1 MNQARDRKKETIR
14 ASGMTIRSDFKRVKY
29 FCGLIFSQ
37 NQAAEA
43 ALQMLREFLPEVDSR
58 SAAIPFTV
66 TDYYQAEMGE
76 PLFRQFVSF
85 KELLAPEQLPDI
97 KMRTN
102 ELEERLA
109 ARGKRTVNIDPGYLS
124 DANVIIA
131 TAKNHYHRVPLSKG
145 IYAHIEY
152 VLKDG
157 RINFLP
163 WTYPDFQSEPYLDF
177 FKRLYERFKLDKKG
191 R

>member
-1 MNQARDRKKETIR
+1 MST
-14 ASGMTIRSDFKRVKY
+14 RSDFKKVKY

-37 NQAAEA
+37 KQAVARA
-43 ALQMLREFLPEVDSR
+43 IDMLQELF
-58 SAAIPFTV
+58 SAADSISAVIPFTM
-66 TDYYQAEMGE
+66 TDYYRPEMGE

-85 KELLAPEQLPDI
+85 KELLTPEKLPEIKIRAIQLED
-97 KMRTN
+97 
-102 ELEERLA
+102 ELA
-109 ARGKRTVNIDPGYLS
+109 AGGKRTVNLDPGYMS

-131 TAKNHYHRVPLSKG
+131 TAKNHYHRVPLCGG

-163 WTYPDFQSEPYLDF
+163 WTYPDFQTAAYLDF
-177 FKRLYERFKLDKKG
+177 FKGLQELFKLAKKG

>member
-1 MNQARDRKKETIR
+1 MST
-14 ASGMTIRSDFKRVKY
+14 RSDFKQVKY
-29 FCGLIFSQ
+29 FCGLIFSH
-37 NQAAEA
+37 NNAAA
-43 ALQMLREFLPEVDSR
+43 RALEMLQEFLPAIDRR
-58 SAAIPFTV
+58 SAVMPFTV

-76 PLFRQFVSF
+76 PLYRQFVSF
-85 KELLAPEQLPDI
+85 KKLLPPEKLPEI
-97 KMRTN
+97 KLHTI

-109 ARGKRTVNIDPGYLS
+109 VAGKRTVNLDPGYLS

-131 TAKNHYHRVPLSKG
+131 TAKNHYHRVPLRDG

-163 WTYPDFQSEPYLDF
+163 WTYPDFQTAPYLDF
-177 FKRLYERFKLDKKG
+177 FRHLQELFKLAKKG